1 MARKAEHQMFS
12 KISQWQV
19 SGVSQIDFCKKNSI
33 TYATFHY
40 WYKKFRDNKPSEEV
54 NPSFVPVTIPDTVV
68 STFCSVRL
76 PLGVVIDFHS
86 PVSPDYLNQLGK

>member
-12 KISQWQV
+12 KIRQWQV

-54 NPSFVPVTIPDTVV
+54 NPSFVPVTITDTVV

-76 PLGVVIDFHS
+76 LDGIVIDFHN

>member
-12 KISQWQV
+12 KIRQWQV
-19 SGVSQIDFCKKNSI
+19 SRVSQIDFCKKKSI

-40 WYKKFRDNKPSEEV
+40 CYKKFRDNEPSEEV
-54 NPSFVPVTIPDTVV
+54 VPSFVPVTITDTVG

-76 PLGVVIDFHS
+76 LDGIVIDFHN